1 MTEDRKDAK
10 KGETAITEAGAVE
23 LEEGALEQA
32 SGGLNFTQDQ
42 ALKASPQIL
51 VGKKVDLAGPHV
63 LPTGSK
69 I

>member
-1 MTEDRKDAK
+1 MTIDSK
-10 KGETAITEAGAVE
+10 KTSQDTVTEAGAVE

-32 SGGLNFTQDQ
+32 SGGLNFAQDQ

-51 VGKKVDLAGPHV
+51 VGKKVDIAGPHV